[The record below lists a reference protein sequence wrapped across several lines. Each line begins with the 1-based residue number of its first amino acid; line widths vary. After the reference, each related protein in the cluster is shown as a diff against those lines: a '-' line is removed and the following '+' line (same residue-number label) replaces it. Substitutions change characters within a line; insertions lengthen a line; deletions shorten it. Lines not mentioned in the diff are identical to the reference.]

1 MTRDEILK
9 KAREQRS
16 GGPEGGEVLDAA
28 SLAKIRAKAKA
39 QRGTVEAPQVKA
51 PSTAPAAPEQSSAL
65 GRGAKRAAMGVMGP
79 VGSILDMTGLDKTLA
94 GAGETA
100 LAFGSGLAG
109 QAAGGIAGIGSALM
123 GGADAGADTV
133 KGVQEAL
140 TYTPRTEK
148 GQEYIG
154 NVGDAL
160 APVGEALTATSE
172 ALGDTAYNITGSP
185 AIATA
190 FYTLPDAALEVA
202 GLGLSA
208 KAARTARL
216 ANQSNEI
223 KAVTELLE
231 NPLNRVADPVGAQW
245 KLGKD
250 GVAVPNTD
258 GRELVKSGIMGGS
271 EAALVT
277 NSNKA
282 TKIQMEAMT
291 KAFNDQA
298 INKPTTTPAQ
308 IIGQNAGKAL
318 KEVNDVRKGLGQ
330 KMDSIVEGE
339 LGATRVDAT
348 PAIQN
353 FYSTLDGMGVS
364 PKVNMNTGKVELDF
378 RGSQLD
384 YATFASARRI
394 LEDGFQMTTG
404 GGPMTLSRVHKM
416 KKQLDNLLDAKKL
429 EQGGDLGN
437 VERKLLELRSGLN
450 DAARQV
456 DEYRVVNDQYSAIVD
471 GLSNFDS
478 FRPAGKSWDSPRV
491 MNNVGA
497 AMKSAAADTA
507 KVNNMLEG
515 LSSLNSTLA
524 SIGAKPFTVDV
535 AGLAR
540 YNDFLNSNFSRSVIE
555 ATPTGGFL
563 RGARQ
568 NAQGAALSMMVGNK
582 FGVANNVSGLVANG
596 LDAKVAADAARR
608 AKANQALVLRAL
620 KN

>member
-16 GGPEGGEVLDAA
+16 GGAEGGAVLDAA
-28 SLAKIRAKAKA
+28 SLANVQAKAKA
-39 QRGTVEAPQVKA
+39 QRGAVEAPEVKA
-51 PSTAPAAPEQSSAL
+51 PSAAPAEQPSAL
-65 GRGAKRAAMGVMGP
+65 SRGAKKAAMGIMGP
-79 VGSILDMTGLDKTLA
+79 AGSILEMTGLDKSLV

-100 LAFGSGLAG
+100 LSMGSGIVGQALGGLAG
-109 QAAGGIAGIGSALM
+109 LGSAALN
-123 GGADAGADTV
+123 GADAGAETV
-133 KGVQEAL
+133 KDVQEAL

-148 GQEYIG
+148 GQEYMG
-154 NVGDAL
+154 NVGSVME
-160 APVGEALTATSE
+160 PVGEVLTATSE
-172 ALGDTAYNITGSP
+172 ALGDTAYNVTGSP
-185 AIATA
+185 LIASA
-190 FYTLPDAALEVA
+190 FYTLPDAAMEVA
-202 GLGLSA
+202 GLGLA
-208 KAARTARL
+208 GKTARTARL
-216 ANQSNEI
+216 AKQSNEI
-223 KAVTELLE
+223 KAATELLE
-231 NPLNRVADPVGAQW
+231 DPLNRVADPTGAQW
-245 KLGKD
+245 KLDKD

-258 GRELVKSGIMGGS
+258 GRALVESGIMGGS
-271 EAALVT
+271 QAALVT

-282 TKIQMEAMT
+282 TKVQMEAMT

-330 KMDSIVEGE
+330 KMDDMVKGE
-339 LGATRVDAT
+339 VGATRVDAT
-348 PAIQN
+348 PALNN
-353 FYSTLDGMGVS
+353 FYRTLDEMGVGVKNN
-364 PKVNMNTGKVELDF
+364 PNTRKFELDF
-378 RGSQLD
+378 RDSQLD
-384 YATFASARRI
+384 YKSFAGARSL
-394 LEDGFQMTTG
+394 LEDGFQMTAG
-404 GGPMTLSRVHKM
+404 KGPMTLSRVHKM

-429 EQGGDLGN
+429 EQGGELGN
-437 VERKLLELRSGLN
+437 IERKLLELRSGLN

-456 DEYRVVNDQYSAIVD
+456 PEYRAINEQYSAIVD

-515 LSSLNSTLA
+515 LSSLNSTLS

-555 ATPTGGFL
+555 STPRGGFL
-563 RGARQ
+563 RSSRQ
-568 NAQGAALSMMVGNK
+568 NVQGAALSAMVGNK

-596 LDAKVAADAARR
+596 IDAKVAAEAARK